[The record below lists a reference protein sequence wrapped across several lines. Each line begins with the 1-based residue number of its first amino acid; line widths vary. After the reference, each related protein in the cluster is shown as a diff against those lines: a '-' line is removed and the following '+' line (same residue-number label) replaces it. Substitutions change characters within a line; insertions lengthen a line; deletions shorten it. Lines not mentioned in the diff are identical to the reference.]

1 MDQHLSINKIH
12 DILLDAALPSTIE
25 DLKNPTED
33 YIVNLLTTFL
43 SRFSIDVNLINQP
56 IPDQH
61 IVMSYY
67 EDSDIINLINLHT
80 VLTQIFD
87 QIFLHDFCFTDITN
101 PGQKRLKKHA
111 KLLSN
116 FVLYTMHKKPEFND
130 KNDQIEATLRLL
142 EDLKERNAQ
151 VIELINNKA
160 KHKTSQS
167 SMIKKLD
174 SDIQHILSQTEKINK
189 KVLDLEALKNEAE
202 KENQI
207 AKEQYGS
214 VKTAMG
220 KLSKEIAELQSEV
233 VYSPEE
239 HQSSLDELKKQKKL
253 KLEERDM
260 IQEAIQ
266 EKKQSIKQ
274 IGEKL
279 SFVPKMNEIF
289 STLTDVEKELINKKT
304 KLNNIPKQIESL
316 NNILKERQN
325 KLAMHKDQMVIE
337 KSKLQLQHEEDIAP
351 LLNLYN
357 QLLSEK
363 KEQKA
368 KFDTN
373 QAYFNEKCL
382 KKNKLQADIK
392 KKEENISVLI
402 HNWNK
407 IYDNEITNELEA
419 WT

>member
-1 MDQHLSINKIH
+1 MDMSINKIH
-12 DILLDAALPSTIE
+12 HILLDAALPSTIE

-43 SRFSIDVNLINQP
+43 SRFSIDVNIINQP
-56 IPDQH
+56 IPEQH
-61 IVMSYY
+61 IVMMYY
-67 EDSDIINLINLHT
+67 EDSDIINLINLYT

-87 QIFLHDFCFTDITN
+87 KIFLQDFCFTDITN

-111 KLLSN
+111 KLFSN

-142 EDLKERNAQ
+142 EELKERNAQ
-151 VIELINNKA
+151 VVELINNKS
-160 KHKTSQS
+160 KHKANQS
-167 SMIKKLD
+167 SMIKKLED
-174 SDIQHILSQTEKINK
+174 DIQHILSQTEKMNK
-189 KVLDLEALKNEAE
+189 KVLQLEAMKNEVE

-207 AKEQYGS
+207 AKEQCGS

-239 HQSSLDELKKQKKL
+239 YQSRLDEFKEQKKL
-253 KLEERDM
+253 KLEERDI

-279 SFVPKMNEIF
+279 NFVPKMNDIF
-289 STLTDVEKELINKKT
+289 STLIDVEKKLINKKT
-304 KLNNIPKQIESL
+304 KLNNIPKQIDSL
-316 NNILKERQN
+316 NNVLKERQS
-325 KLAMHKDQMVIE
+325 KLTMHKDQMDTE
-337 KSKLQLQHEEDIAP
+337 MSKLQLHHEEDITP
-351 LLNLYN
+351 LLSMCN

-363 KEQKA
+363 KEQIA
-368 KFDTN
+368 KFDRN
-373 QAYFNEKCL
+373 QACFNEKCL
-382 KKNKLQADIK
+382 EKDKLQADIK
-392 KKEENISVLI
+392 KKEEKISVLI
-402 HNWNK
+402 HNWKK

>member
-61 IVMSYY
+61 IVMTYY
-67 EDSDIINLINLHT
+67 EDSDIINLINLYI

-130 KNDQIEATLRLL
+130 KNDQIEATLRLS
-142 EDLKERNAQ
+142 EELKERNAQ

-207 AKEQYGS
+207 AREQYGS

-239 HQSSLDELKKQKKL
+239 HQSSLNELKKQKKL

-325 KLAMHKDQMVIE
+325 KLAMHKDQMATE

-368 KFDTN
+368 KFDAN
-373 QAYFNEKCL
+373 QACFNEKCL